1 MTHRAA
7 PRLASWL
14 LKRLGYENEPLAG
27 DLLEEFH
34 DGRTAIWYWRQVMTT
49 ILMDV
54 PQHMRTYRTA
64 GLLALLLVGAFW
76 LGSSLTAPGVNADAL
91 ATLLARAQSEGG
103 FARYNLFTGGNLSRV
118 TIFALGIMPYLTV
131 LTVGWVVGFMRSL
144 PRHAP
149 PPSAVGPDRILAW
162 TRYAAML
169 LCAVQA
175 TAIALWL
182 ERQAASVGGLSLIG
196 EPGGWGFRITLVLT
210 LTATTGGLIWLSE
223 QITTR
228 GIGWGAS
235 LVFFAALVVGLP
247 GAVTATLAQP
257 EGAAGLQGL
266 VSSVAAM
273 SGLMWLVEPGRRR
286 LYGLI

>member
-144 PRHAP
+144 LRHAP

-175 TAIALWL
+175 TTIALWL

-196 EPGGWGFRITLVLT
+196 EPGWGFRITLVLT

>member
-91 ATLLARAQSEGG
+91 ATLLARAQK
-103 FARYNLFTGGNLSRV
+103 
-118 TIFALGIMPYLTV
+118 
-131 LTVGWVVGFMRSL
+131 
-144 PRHAP
+144 
-149 PPSAVGPDRILAW
+149 
-162 TRYAAML
+162 
-169 LCAVQA
+169 
-175 TAIALWL
+175 
-182 ERQAASVGGLSLIG
+182 
-196 EPGGWGFRITLVLT
+196 
-210 LTATTGGLIWLSE
+210 
-223 QITTR
+223 
-228 GIGWGAS
+228 
-235 LVFFAALVVGLP
+235 
-247 GAVTATLAQP
+247 
-257 EGAAGLQGL
+257 
-266 VSSVAAM
+266 
-273 SGLMWLVEPGRRR
+273 
-286 LYGLI
+286 

>member
-91 ATLLARAQSEGG
+91 ATLLAERLRRQDEPPSEEVP
-103 FARYNLFTGGNLSRV
+103 LSPEIEEAMR
-118 TIFALGIMPYLTV
+118 ALGYL
-131 LTVGWVVGFMRSL
+131 
-144 PRHAP
+144 
-149 PPSAVGPDRILAW
+149 
-162 TRYAAML
+162 
-169 LCAVQA
+169 Q
-175 TAIALWL
+175 
-182 ERQAASVGGLSLIG
+182 
-196 EPGGWGFRITLVLT
+196 
-210 LTATTGGLIWLSE
+210 
-223 QITTR
+223 
-228 GIGWGAS
+228 
-235 LVFFAALVVGLP
+235 
-247 GAVTATLAQP
+247 
-257 EGAAGLQGL
+257 
-266 VSSVAAM
+266 
-273 SGLMWLVEPGRRR
+273 
-286 LYGLI
+286 